1 MLLSQLAIGFNFPD
15 TVEGWIFEIIGM
27 VASVLVFVSFFWS
40 NEKLTRIVNMTG
52 CVVFVVY
59 GFLIG
64 SLSVCAINGA
74 CFILH
79 IVKLVQMYKRNK
91 QNKPTENNAENTD
104 GVSADNVTEDKPT
117 EQSAQSGDGGK
128 RP

>member
-1 MLLSQLAIGFNFPD
+1 MMLSQLAIGFNFPD
-15 TVEGWIFEIIGM
+15 TAEGWIFEIIGM

-40 NEKLTRIVNMTG
+40 NEKLTRIVNMVG

-74 CFILH
+74 CFVLH
-79 IVKLVQMYKRNK
+79 IVKLVKMHK
-91 QNKPTENNAENTD
+91 KPQGDKADEADDGTPADENAAARQTERTA
-104 GVSADNVTEDKPT
+104 
-117 EQSAQSGDGGK
+117 SGDDSK
-128 RP
+128 LQ